1 MSIKNHEAI
10 THDYTF
16 KELNYY
22 IPLIKSGFKSKIGI
36 DNAISTP
43 QIIEGIYNYEKKQNG
58 QAIKI
63 KPERI
68 RMMVRHIIINDLIPG
83 LISGGKGFY
92 IATKRAELEE
102 CIQSLNERINAIEIK
117 RKSWIRQMESL
128 FIQETKLFK

>member
-68 RMMVRHIIINDLIPG
+68 RMMVRYIIINDIIPG

-117 RKSWIRQMESL
+117 RKSWMRQMESL

>member
-36 DNAISTP
+36 ENAISTP

-68 RMMVRHIIINDLIPG
+68 RMMVRYIIINDLIPG

-92 IATKRAELEE
+92 IATKRTELEE

-128 FIQETKLFK
+128 FIQESKLFK